1 MFKKIILF
9 LVLNFGALGI
19 GSYLTDSGATSDWYQ
34 NLNKAPWTPDSWVF
48 GAAWTSIMACY
59 SVYMTYLIKINY
71 NTKKIILL
79 YSVQW
84 LLNVAWNPI
93 FFELHLI
100 ILGLIEIC
108 LLTAI
113 ILYLFICFWKDLKTK
128 SLFLFPYLI
137 WLFIATSLNAYIAIY
152 N

>member
-9 LVLNFGALGI
+9 LMLNFGALAI
-19 GSYLTDSGATSDWYQ
+19 GSYFTDGGASSDWYQ
-34 NLNKAPWTPDSWVF
+34 NLNKAPWTPAGWVF
-48 GAAWTSIMACY
+48 GAAWTSIMICY
-59 SVYMTYLIKINY
+59 SVYMAYLIKINR

-79 YSVQW
+79 YSIQW
-84 LLNVAWNPI
+84 ILNVSWNPI

-108 LLTAI
+108 LLTTLI
-113 ILYLFICFWKDLKTK
+113 TYLCIHFWKELKTK
-128 SLFLFPYLI
+128 TLLIFPYLI
-137 WLFIATSLNAYIAIY
+137 WLLIASSLNAYIACY